1 MNAQRMSLEVIEVF
15 PVAATDEAEEKGS
28 DKTTTDK
35 EGSWLKMRVWLPIT
49 VALLVAVYLITV
61 VVLAAL

>member
-1 MNAQRMSLEVIEVF
+1 MSEEAIEMHPLGPNLGGSNAS
-15 PVAATDEAEEKGS
+15 DEAA
-28 DKTTTDK
+28 DKKSK
-35 EGSWLKMRVWLPIT
+35 EGSWLKMRVWLLIT